1 MTKST
6 KITTFTKNP
15 PKENKRVKGA
25 YLQLTGLYSTLR
37 VLGQNPRGFKVFIF
51 FIFVFFGIFSTTAN
65 ASQEFTVNAPQAGE
79 FSVMVNYTAQQG
91 GGDIM
96 FDLLINGESVLDYS
110 PIYFRR
116 TFVDQNTDWRFQ
128 EGNQMF
134 PSQIEVERATDF
146 TLAYRVDRPIAFNL
160 NVGANTLTFVPIEG
174 NIIINGEPQITPFQP
189 LLTYAEY
196 QQQHSAA
203 TRNADGMLTI
213 LAQEAVYK
221 SSPTLFPIN
230 ERSDPLMQPYHPS
243 NIILNAIGG
252 WAWRI
257 PGQRLEWQVDV
268 PQTGLY
274 RIALRYAQRDRRGFV
289 TRALTINGEVPF
301 AEVGEIRFE
310 HSARFDSRFLANRET
325 GEEFWFFLEQG
336 ENTIALDVSMGV
348 MDEINVAAVDALLA
362 LNRIYQD
369 IIMITSASPSRHR
382 DYQILSAIP
391 NLRERLWEQSAA
403 IGDIL
408 AAIEAL
414 DAGFSESNAVL
425 ERLRINIDNLAERPD
440 RVAVLLQDFQ
450 VSIAALSGFVTDA
463 QAQPLLLD
471 VLGIGGESAVIFV
484 PRANFFQNLVHNF
497 RAFLGSFS
505 NNLVFA
511 SDAAIPEDSVT
522 IEVWISTGFDT
533 FNTLGRLINEQFA
546 AQHPNIQV
554 DLRLV
559 DAGIIFPASL
569 TGRGPD
575 VVLQSGPATPINFA
589 HRGGAVDLT
598 QFPDF
603 AEVATRFA
611 PAALETFEFEGN
623 IYALPDQMTF
633 NIMYYRTDIFEELGL
648 QVPNSMD
655 ELLAIVPN
663 LQARFMDIFFTTGP
677 QPVLGAA
684 PGTGATIGGTTRGLN
699 TVHVGLL
706 HQMGGSVFTEN
717 GALTLVADPI
727 GVEAFRFWT
736 NLYTQHNF
744 IVETDAAT
752 RFRMGEIPIVVA
764 DLSLLNFL
772 NASAPEIRGNW
783 AIAPIP
789 GMNLQNGDF
798 RRDNVLSVSANFIV
812 ENMVAERGT
821 ISESW
826 EFLKWF
832 TDDVTQRTF
841 AANVEALWGH
851 NWQYLTANINA
862 FENLNWQQGVWPVLE
877 ESLNWAI
884 AIPQVPGGYIAGRAV
899 NNAFLQTVIDHRNST
914 DAIFLARDLINAE
927 LAIKRREF
935 GIVD

>member
-1 MTKST
+1 MENSNK
-6 KITTFTKNP
+6 KLKFVHFTKW
-15 PKENKRVKGA
+15 RVWA
-25 YLQLTGLYSTLR
+25 APT
-37 VLGQNPRGFKVFIF
+37 VLMFAFFAASIF
-51 FIFVFFGIFSTTAN
+51 TAQ
-65 ASQEFTVNAPQAGE
+65 AAAPHEFTVTAPQTGE
-79 FSVMVNYTAQQG
+79 FNITVNYIAQQG

-96 FDLLINGESVLDYS
+96 FDVLVNGESVLNDM

-116 TFVDQNTDWRFQ
+116 TFTDETDYWRFQ

-134 PSQIEVERATDF
+134 PTQIEIERATNF
-146 TLAYRVDRPIAFNL
+146 TLSHRVDRPLAVNL
-160 NVGANTLTFVPIEG
+160 NSGANTLTFVPIEG
-174 NIIINGEPQITPFQP
+174 NIIINGEPQITPHQP
-189 LLTYAEY
+189 LITYAEY
-196 QQQHSAA
+196 QQLHNGAP
-203 TRNADGMLTI
+203 RNPGGMITI
-213 LAQEAVYK
+213 LAQEATYK
-221 SSPTLFPIN
+221 SSPTLFPLN
-230 ERSDPLMQPYHPS
+230 ERSDPLVIPYHPS
-243 NIILNAIGG
+243 NIILNSIGG

-257 PGQRLEWQVDV
+257 PGQRLEWQVEV

-274 RIALRYAQRDRRGFV
+274 RIALRYAQRERRGFV

-301 AEVGEIRFE
+301 VEAGEIQFE
-310 HSARFDSRFLANRET
+310 HAPRFDSRFLYNRHT
-325 GEEFWFFLEQG
+325 GEEFWFFLEEG
-336 ENTIALDVSMGV
+336 MNTIGLDVSMGV
-348 MDEINVAAVDALLA
+348 MDEINVAAIEALLA

-403 IGDIL
+403 VADIL
-408 AAIEAL
+408 AQIDAM

-425 ERLRINIDNLAERPD
+425 ERLRVNIENLAERPD
-440 RVAVLLQDFQ
+440 RVAILLQDFQ

-471 VLGIGGESAVIFV
+471 VLGIGGESAEVFT
-484 PRANFFQNLVHNF
+484 PRANFFQNFVHNF
-497 RAFLGSFS
+497 RAFLGSFT

-511 SDAAIPEDSVT
+511 TDVVAEEDATT
-522 IEVWISTGFDT
+522 IEVWLSTGFDT

-546 AQHPNIQV
+546 AQHPHIQI

-575 VVLQSGPATPINFA
+575 VVLQAAPATPINFA
-589 HRGGAVDLT
+589 HRRGAVDLT

-603 AEVATRFA
+603 PEIAQRFS

-623 IYALPDQMTF
+623 VYALPDQMTF
-633 NIMYYRTDIFEELGL
+633 NVMYYRTDIFEELGL
-648 QVPNSMD
+648 QAPNTMD

-663 LQARFMDIFFTTGP
+663 LQSRFMDIFFTTDP
-677 QPVLGAA
+677 QPILGSA
-684 PGTGATIGGTTRGLN
+684 PALGGTTRGLN

-744 IVETDAAT
+744 VVATDAAT
-752 RFRMGEIPIVVA
+752 RFRMGEIPLVVA
-764 DLSLLNFL
+764 DLGLLNAL
-772 NASAPEIRGNW
+772 NASAPEIRGSW

-789 GMNLQNGDF
+789 GMYLNGEF

-812 ENMVAERGT
+812 GNMVEERGT
-821 ISESW
+821 LNEAW

-832 TDDVTQRTF
+832 TEDTTQRTF

-851 NWQYLTANINA
+851 NWQYLTANVNA

-899 NNAFLQTVIDHRNST
+899 NNAFLQTVIDHRNPT
-914 DAIFLARDLINAE
+914 DSIFLARDLINTE
-927 LAIKRREF
+927 LTVKRREF
-935 GIVD
+935 GLID